1 MWVVAVVLEP
11 LAAQA
16 DGRGEPVQRLQALL
30 AQVVAGKVAPVPE
43 LFGAVLRA
51 VLVFADFVNE
61 DHASR

>member
-1 MWVVAVVLEP
+1 
-11 LAAQA
+11 
-16 DGRGEPVQRLQALL
+16 
-30 AQVVAGKVAPVPE
+30 VAPVPE